1 MKTNRWMRT
10 IAVAALLIALGVAAW
25 ISERRM
31 GTRGI
36 ARQTQQEETSSKI
49 RIPEF
54 RPELVRRIE
63 ISYLDSKATLIYKDG
78 YWSVEERSGAQ
89 ADTRAVTGF
98 LDSLS
103 RMRPIREIP
112 TSGEEELFD
121 FHLAERSR
129 PDSDPPEGAG
139 ILLRLLDEHGAELFR
154 GMFGHGHETV
164 SAANTESRSYDG
176 RYVRIWDGDSSRVF
190 LVPTV
195 FMECRPD
202 PNAWVEQLRIYNAPL
217 LSMMFRQKGTDG
229 RWQIV
234 WNVRAGKN
242 GFAFQ
247 PGGEPVAVQ
256 NVAAKLSLLTSP
268 FSVALYQGEEEIPFP
283 CDFSLNFSNGFSYRL
298 EMAPTD
304 TYPLG
309 RLTVRFSPDKVVR
322 EEGETDEALEM
333 RKTYLASRFAYEKRV
348 AENAVFLLR
357 PGVFEKLILRP
368 ERKADA
374 P

>member
-1 MKTNRWMRT
+1 MKTNRWTRT
-10 IAVAALLIALGVAAW
+10 IAAVALLIALGVAAW

-31 GTRGI
+31 GTRGA
-36 ARQTQQEETSSKI
+36 ARQTQQEETAWK
-49 RIPEF
+49 IPEF

-63 ISYLDSKATLIYKDG
+63 ISYLDSKATLTYEDG
-78 YWSVEERSGAQ
+78 YWSVAERNGAQ

-112 TSGEEELFD
+112 ANGEEDLFD

-129 PDSDPPEGAG
+129 PDSNPPEGAG
-139 ILLRLLDEHGAELFR
+139 ILLRLSDERGAELFR
-154 GMFGHGHETV
+154 GMFGYGHETV

-176 RYVRIWDGDSSRVF
+176 RYVRIWNGDSSRVF
-190 LVPTV
+190 LVPAV

-202 PNAWVEQLRIYNAPL
+202 PNAWTEKLRIYNAPL
-217 LSMMFRQKGTDG
+217 RSMTFRQKETDG
-229 RWQIV
+229 RWRTV
-234 WNVRAGKN
+234 WNVRAGKD

-247 PGGEPVAVQ
+247 PGGEAVAVQ
-256 NVAAKLSLLTSP
+256 SVASKLSLLTSP
-268 FSVALYQGEEEIPFP
+268 FSVALYQGKEEIPFP
-283 CDFSLNFSNGFSYRL
+283 CDFSLNFSNGFAYRL

-309 RLTVRFSPDKVVR
+309 RLTVSFSPDKVVR
-322 EEGETDEALEM
+322 EDGETDEAWET
-333 RKTYLASRFAYEKRV
+333 RKKYLASRFAYEKRV

-357 PGVFEKLILRP
+357 PGVFEKLILTP